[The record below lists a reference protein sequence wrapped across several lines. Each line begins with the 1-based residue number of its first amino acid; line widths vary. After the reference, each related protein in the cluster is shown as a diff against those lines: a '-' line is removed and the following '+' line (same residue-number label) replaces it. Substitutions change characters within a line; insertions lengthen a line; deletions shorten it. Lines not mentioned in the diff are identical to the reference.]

1 MGILLYI
8 IVVFKWLPDGKIIMK
23 DNNLY
28 QGRNIESII
37 TSSTLPPQFVYTKI
51 TNTIDKKFTKSATNT
66 VSDTTVIIDFA
77 QKQITPIFMSILF
90 HNASFS
96 LKTMDEVNYLSIS
109 MQCTSVGIATT
120 RIDNQN
126 EYTCRFSN
134 PYGSIL
140 NSAWIQMGTN
150 YAIYGV
156 EEMPANLSLSC
167 TYQHGI
173 SGRDYELTGRFNIH
187 AQYTIYLAGIK
198 Q

>member
-1 MGILLYI
+1 
-8 IVVFKWLPDGKIIMK
+8 MK

-96 LKTMDEVNYLSIS
+96 LKTMDEVNDLSIS
-109 MQCTSVGIATT
+109 MQCTSVGIQET

-140 NSAWIQMGTN
+140 NSAWITMRTN
-150 YAIYGV
+150 YATYGV
-156 EEMPANLSLSC
+156 EEMPSNISLSC

-173 SGRDYELTGRFNIH
+173 AGRDYELTGQFTIK
-187 AQYTIYLAGIK
+187 AQYTIYLVGIK